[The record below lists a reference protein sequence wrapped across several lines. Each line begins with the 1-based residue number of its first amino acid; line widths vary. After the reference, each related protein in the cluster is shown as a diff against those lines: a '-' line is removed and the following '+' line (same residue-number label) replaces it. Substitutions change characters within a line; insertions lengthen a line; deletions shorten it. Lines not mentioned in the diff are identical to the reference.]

1 MLTLL
6 NPDILSIREEIFGS
20 EFLLNVQ
27 GKIQ

>member
-1 MLTLL
+1 MFTLL

-27 GKIQ
+27 GKI